1 MWIKWFPVQSLEY
14 SFVRFFFITMEYKN
28 TLEEN
33 ILQSFLIQLFSY
45 VFLYMYMYLNVAFK
59 LTLPKSEFKANLSVC
74 KIGIY
79 FFAANAD
86 WLRNIFFLVNILV
99 WAFPYIQYISSQ
111 HLSLWNF
118 FRECSRQVWQ
128 DNCNME
134 RDGQWWF

>member
-59 LTLPKSEFKANLSVC
+59 LTLPNRNLKQIC
-74 KIGIY
+74 QCAK
-79 FFAANAD
+79 
-86 WLRNIFFLVNILV
+86 
-99 WAFPYIQYISSQ
+99 
-111 HLSLWNF
+111 
-118 FRECSRQVWQ
+118 
-128 DNCNME
+128 
-134 RDGQWWF
+134 